1 MNPQSSEESGGAGG
15 RRVVEILAG
24 LADCN
29 RTAFSTVQQSV
40 PWSQWYE
47 SVTGLTGE
55 LRPLGG
61 SRVGLI
67 FRPSPSSYACMCAL
81 SSLDCDVFLF
91 DRSLDSEVIEGS
103 SRQHSIVAVVDPR
116 EDEPAATAQVRELGL
131 RLPSDGRGELT
142 ICTSGSTGEPK
153 AVRHDWNTLT
163 RPVRQGEKATAQT
176 CLLTYQPHLYAGIQ
190 VFMHCLINRATLVLP
205 EPGMGVDDLIDLM
218 RLRHVNFVSATPS
231 YWRRLLTLGSHAKLA
246 ELPMEQIT
254 LGGEASDQALLDGLK
269 KVFPRARVVHLYA
282 TSELG
287 RCFSVKDGI
296 AGFPADYLRGQT
308 EEGVWLR
315 LEDGELHVRS
325 ANAMLGANA
334 PARNEAGEAGWIA
347 TGDLVEQRND
357 RCYFV
362 GRRSELINVGGNKVH
377 PLRVEQLVQE
387 VEGVADAR
395 VFGKASSLVGQI
407 VACEIVVEAG
417 FSAESVKQEVMNAAR
432 QRLAPH
438 ERPRFVE
445 VTGRIELSEAGKKI
459 RRQGAASASGG
470 QGRKHE

>member
-1 MNPQSSEESGGAGG
+1 MNSQAAKESGGIGG
-15 RRVVEILAG
+15 RGVVEILAG
-24 LADCN
+24 LADCDQF
-29 RTAFSTVQQSV
+29 AFLTVRQSV
-40 PWSQWYE
+40 RWNHWHA
-47 SVTGLTGE
+47 SV
-55 LRPLGG
+55 
-61 SRVGLI
+61 VGLSRKMKSLRG
-67 FRPSPSSYACMCAL
+67 FRAGLRFRASPSSYAWLCAL
-81 SSLDCDVFLF
+81 SSLDCHVFLF
-91 DRSLDSEVIEGS
+91 DRVFGSEVIEAI
-103 SRQHSIVAVVDPR
+103 SRQHSLAAVVDPG
-116 EDEPAATAQVRELGL
+116 EDGPEGSAEVRQLGAG
-131 RLPSDGRGELT
+131 LPGDGRGEVT
-142 ICTSGSTGEPK
+142 IFTSGSTGAPK

-163 RPVRQGEKATAQT
+163 RPVRQGEKATAQS

-205 EPGMGVDDLIDLM
+205 EPGMGVDDLIELM
-218 RLRHVNFVSATPS
+218 RLRHVTFVSATPS
-231 YWRRLLTLGSHAKLA
+231 YWRRLLTLGSHDKLH

-254 LGGEASDQALLDGLK
+254 LGGEACDQALLDGLK
-269 KVFPRARVVHLYA
+269 RVFPRARVVHLYA

-287 RCFSVKDGI
+287 RCFSVKDGV
-296 AGFPADYLRGQT
+296 AGFPAGYLQGQT
-308 EEGVWLR
+308 EDGVSLK

-325 ANAMLGANA
+325 ANAMLAATRA
-334 PARNEAGEAGWIA
+334 PGDEAGEDGWVA
-347 TGDLVEQRND
+347 TGDLVEQKGD

-407 VACEIVVEAG
+407 VACEIVVEPG
-417 FSAESVKQEVMNAAR
+417 YSAEAVKQEVMNTAR

-459 RRQGAASASGG
+459 RRPGAEAASGG
-470 QGRKHE
+470 QGRNHE